1 MILKHGSAGPVLNT
15 IATVSGIVTNILFAV
30 SIMAAFIPKF
40 RKKAANHFVML
51 VREASDES

>member
-1 MILKHGSAGPVLNT
+1 MLNT